1 MSLDFEQARHFMV
14 NHQVRPWDVLD
25 PRVLDAMGAIFREDY
40 VPSRYRRVAFADLA
54 LPLEHG
60 EFMLKPVL
68 EGRLLQ
74 ALELA
79 PTDDVLEVGTGSG
92 YLTACLATLARDVV
106 SIDIHADFV
115 ERARARFGAT
125 GLTNIRVEQADALAF
140 DPGRSFDAVAV
151 GGAVATLPQAFLP
164 WLKPGGRLFVVQGH
178 SPVQQAVLYRRTA
191 QGHVVEEGLFETEVP
206 YLVGAEPSPRFAL

>member
-14 NHQVRPWDVLD
+14 NHQVRTWDVLD
-25 PRVLDAMGAIFREDY
+25 ARVLDAMGTVRREDY
-40 VPSRYRRVAFADLA
+40 VPSRYRRMAFADLA

-60 EFMLKPVL
+60 EFMLKPVV

-79 PTDDVLEVGTGSG
+79 PEDEVLEIGTGSG
-92 YLTACLATLARDVV
+92 YLTACMATLARDVV
-106 SIDIHADFV
+106 SIDIRADFV
-115 ERARARFGAT
+115 ERARARFAAT

-140 DPGRSFDAVAV
+140 DPGRRFDAVAV
-151 GGAVATLPQAFLP
+151 GGAVAALPQAFLA

-178 SPVQQAVLYRRTA
+178 PPVQQAVLYRSTA
-191 QGHVVEEGLFETEVP
+191 QGHVTEEGLFETEVP
-206 YLVGAEPSPRFAL
+206 YLSGAEATPRFAL